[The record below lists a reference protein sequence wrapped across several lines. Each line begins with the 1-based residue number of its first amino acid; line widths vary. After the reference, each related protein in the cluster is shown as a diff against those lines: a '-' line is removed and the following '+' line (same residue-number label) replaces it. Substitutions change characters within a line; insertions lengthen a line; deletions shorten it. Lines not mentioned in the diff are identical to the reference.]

1 MTANSFLEY
10 FLVLFG
16 WVMNNAV
23 EHSQQYGTFCIATG
37 GQGSWRLAESEGGG
51 ADEGNKG
58 LLALPRIEH
67 ALYVSYLVMLFC
79 CIPLLPVDISTI
91 KFDSSR

>member
-16 WVMNNAV
+16 WVMNNAMW
-23 EHSQQYGTFCIATG
+23 SILSSTG
-37 GQGSWRLAESEGGG
+37 LFALPLVFKVLGVWLKVREEG

-58 LLALPRIEH
+58 ILALPRIEH
-67 ALYVSYLVMLFC
+67 AIYVSFLVMLFC
-79 CIPLLPVDISTI
+79 CIPLLP
-91 KFDSSR
+91 